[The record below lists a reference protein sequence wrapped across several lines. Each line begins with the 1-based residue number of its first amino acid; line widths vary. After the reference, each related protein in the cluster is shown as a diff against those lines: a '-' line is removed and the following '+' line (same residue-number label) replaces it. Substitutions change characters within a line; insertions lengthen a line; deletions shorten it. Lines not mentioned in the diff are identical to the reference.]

1 MDPKRRELVDHVLRV
16 QASIRTC
23 EGCGQ
28 CCTEAFNSVAILP
41 VEAVRIA
48 GHMKTWPSDKRA
60 AFGERLEAAVSR
72 WRLSTTGKNRNYTC
86 PFLEADMSCALPFDV
101 KPTACLAFNPV
112 TPDACEM
119 DPKRFDAAHAP
130 QASRNAEA
138 GFPERR
144 VAIPVAVLA
153 ALDGKIPQKG
163 AGPVASESG
172 TTRRAPATSKPVA
185 LPRLLSKWGVC
196 SRKEAEARV
205 KDGRVAVDGRVV
217 RDVLH
222 LVTPSTC
229 KITLDGKAVS
239 DGGGSGVHVWFA
251 VNKPRGVVT
260 TTKDPEGRRTV
271 VDLFGDAPPQGVMP
285 VGRLDADSAGLLLM
299 TSDHAAADRLLDP
312 GSHVEKAYRVKIR
325 GALDT
330 AAARRLLTET
340 IDDDGWRLGPFAS
353 LEPISTGPKSSWWL
367 VGLREGKNRQ
377 IRRRF
382 AREGCEVEV
391 LVRTRFGAVALGD
404 LAPGEIR
411 PLTSAEVK
419 ALLGSSSPRPR

>member
-1 MDPKRRELVDHVLRV
+1 
-16 QASIRTC
+16 
-23 EGCGQ
+23 
-28 CCTEAFNSVAILP
+28 
-41 VEAVRIA
+41 
-48 GHMKTWPSDKRA
+48 
-60 AFGERLEAAVSR
+60 
-72 WRLSTTGKNRNYTC
+72 
-86 PFLEADMSCALPFDV
+86 MSCALPFDV

-130 QASRNAEA
+130 QAARNAEA
-138 GFPERR
+138 GFPARR

-153 ALDGKIPQKG
+153 ALDAKIPQTG
-163 AGPVASESG
+163 AGPVSAEPG
-172 TTRRAPATSKPVA
+172 TTRRATATAKPVA

-196 SRKEAEARV
+196 SRKEAETRV
-205 KDGRVAVDGRVV
+205 KDGRVALDGRVV
-217 RDVLH
+217 RDVLK
-222 LVTPSTC
+222 LVNPSTC
-229 KITLDGKAVS
+229 KITIDGKAVS

-251 VNKPRGVVT
+251 VNKPRGFVT

-312 GSHVEKAYRVKIR
+312 DSHVEKTYRVKIR
-325 GALDT
+325 GALDA
-330 AAARRLLTET
+330 AAARRLLTEA
-340 IDDDGWRLGPFAS
+340 IDDDGLHLGPFAS
-353 LEPISTGPKSSWWL
+353 LEPISSGPKSSWWL

-382 AREGCEVEV
+382 TREGCEVEV

-404 LAPGEIR
+404 LAPGEVR

-419 ALLGSSSPRPR
+419 ALLGSSPPRPR